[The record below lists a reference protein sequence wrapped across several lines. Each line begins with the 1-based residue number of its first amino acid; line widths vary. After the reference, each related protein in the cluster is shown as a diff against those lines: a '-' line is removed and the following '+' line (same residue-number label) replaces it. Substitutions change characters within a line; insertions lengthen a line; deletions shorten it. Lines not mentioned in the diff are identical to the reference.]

1 MVDLSVRVGDVE
13 LANPVMPASGT
24 FSTEFADVIDLNRL
38 GALVAKTVSREFRD
52 GNPTPRM
59 AETEAGI
66 IQSIGLPG
74 RGVEY
79 FLDEMLPDYKRFTPP
94 LVVSISAQTPEDFA
108 AMARDVSVPGVDVV
122 EINISCPTRDPKGG
136 NYALHAENTSRAI
149 AGIRAATDKP
159 VWAKLS
165 PNAGDLVAIALA
177 AEEAGAD
184 AVVVA
189 NTFLSLKINTD
200 TFRPALGSKFGGLV
214 SPALKPI
221 ILRMVYEIAQEATI
235 PIIGLGGVT
244 KAEDVVEYM
253 LAGASAVGVGYASF
267 RSPTALPAIIDDL
280 ERWCDERNIER
291 VRDLTGAVR
300 EDIETDTLVSAAAP
314 VQTDALAASPPA
326 EEGPQ

>member
-1 MVDLSVRVGDVE
+1 MVDLSVRIGDIE

-24 FSTEFADVIDLNRL
+24 FSYEFADVIDLNRL
-38 GALVAKTVSREFRD
+38 GALVAKTLSREFRA

-79 FLDEMLPDYKRFTPP
+79 FLDEMLPEYKRFTPP
-94 LVVSISAQTPEDFA
+94 LVASISAQTPEDFA
-108 AMARDVSVPGVDVV
+108 AMARDVSVPGVDVIEV
-122 EINISCPTRDPKGG
+122 NISCPTRDPSGG
-136 NYALHAENTSRAI
+136 NYALHSDNTSRVI
-149 AGIRAATDKP
+149 SGIRGATDKP

-177 AEEAGAD
+177 AQEAGAD

-200 TFRPALGSKFGGLV
+200 TFRPALGNKFGGLV

-221 ILRMVYEIAQEATI
+221 ILRMVYQIAQEASI

-244 KAEDVVEYM
+244 KAEDVIEYM
-253 LAGASAVGVGYASF
+253 LAGASAVGVGYAAF
-267 RSPTALPAIIDDL
+267 RNPTALPAIIDDL
-280 ERWCDERNIER
+280 THWCDERNIER

-300 EDIETDTLVSAAAP
+300 DDLETDTLVAAAAP
-314 VQTDALAASPPA
+314 VQTSALGASPPA
-326 EEGPQ
+326 EEGRQ